1 MALEGKAEKSGRG
14 FHGEEAWALVP
25 VSCILDYKEEEQ
37 GSACG
42 LVLLQGLCKD
52 GMQFGKLLA

>member
-1 MALEGKAEKSGRG
+1 MKLEGKAEKPGRA
-14 FHGEEAWALVP
+14 FQGEEAWPPVP

-42 LVLLQGLCKD
+42 LVGLQAI
-52 GMQFGKLLA
+52 M

>member
-1 MALEGKAEKSGRG
+1 MELEGKAEKSGRAFQG
-14 FHGEEAWALVP
+14 AGAEAPVP

-42 LVLLQGLCKD
+42 LV
-52 GMQFGKLLA
+52 